1 VRLNEIAVSRRTFLK
16 STCAIS
22 ALMALWPKELLAA
35 KANVIK
41 RTIPSSGERLSVI
54 GMGTSRTFSDDVS
67 KEQLGEVMQTFF
79 DHGGQLIDS
88 SPMYGPAER
97 LVGGLLKTTKNARG
111 LFVATKV
118 WTDGKQSGIEQMQRS
133 MQLLGV
139 GAIDLMQIHNLR
151 DWKVH
156 IHTLREWKAQGKIRY
171 LGITTSHGSRHEE
184 FETIMKAE
192 QLDFVQFSYNLVD
205 REAERRLFP
214 IAAEKGIATLINR
227 PFQRGGMFDKVEGK
241 KLPEWAAEFDCTSW
255 AQFFLKFVVSH
266 PQVTNVIPATS
277 KVDHMIDNMGAG
289 YGRLPDAKMRE
300 RMVRYLEAL

>member
-1 VRLNEIAVSRRTFLK
+1 MLNEIPVSRRTFLK
-16 STCAIS
+16 STCAMS

-54 GMGTSRTFSDDVS
+54 GMGTSRTFTDDVS

-151 DWKVH
+151 DWKIH

-184 FETIMKAE
+184 FETIMKTE

-214 IAAEKGIATLINR
+214 LAAEKGIATLINR

-266 PQVTNVIPATS
+266 PQVTNAIPATS

-300 RMVRYLEAL
+300 RMVRYVETL